1 MIKNIVFDFGDV
13 FINLD
18 KEATY
23 RRLKE
28 LGVNEF
34 TDELLEL
41 AKQYE
46 MGMLTTQGFVN
57 SFKTLFPSISEM
69 DFKNAWNAMLLD
81 FPLYRLSF
89 LKSLANSKKYRIF
102 LLSNTNDL
110 HISWI
115 KKTWG
120 RKLFSEFKNCF
131 EKFYLSHEIQLR
143 KPNKNIYE
151 FVIESNKLTPEETF
165 FVDDTK
171 ENTITAIKLGV
182 KSWNLNPNSEDV
194 VDLFSK
200 KEFN

>member
-18 KEATY
+18 KEATFK
-23 RRLKE
+23 RLKE

-34 TDELLEL
+34 TIELLEL

-46 MGMLTTQGFVN
+46 MGMITTQEFVN
-57 SFKTLFPSISEM
+57 TFKTLFPSISEI
-69 DFKNAWNAMLLD
+69 DFKNAWNSMLLD
-81 FPLYRLSF
+81 FPLQRLSF

-115 KKTWG
+115 QKTWG

-131 EKFYLSHEIQLR
+131 EKFYLSHEIHLR

-165 FVDDTK
+165 FVDDTE
-171 ENTITAIKLGV
+171 ENTVVANKLGI
-182 KSWNLNPNSEDV
+182 KTWQLNPNSEDV

>member
-18 KEATY
+18 KEATFK
-23 RRLKE
+23 RLKE

-34 TDELLEL
+34 TIELLEL

-46 MGMLTTQGFVN
+46 MGMITTQEFVN
-57 SFKTLFPSISEM
+57 TFKTLFPSISEI
-69 DFKNAWNAMLLD
+69 DFKNAWNSMLLD
-81 FPLYRLSF
+81 FPPHRLSF

-120 RKLFSEFKNCF
+120 IKLFTEFK
-131 EKFYLSHEIQLR
+131 KLS
-143 KPNKNIYE
+143 
-151 FVIESNKLTPEETF
+151 SNT
-165 FVDDTK
+165 D
-171 ENTITAIKLGV
+171 
-182 KSWNLNPNSEDV
+182 
-194 VDLFSK
+194 SK
-200 KEFN
+200 IRLY

>member
-18 KEATY
+18 KEATFK
-23 RRLKE
+23 RLKE

-34 TDELLEL
+34 TIELLEL

-46 MGMLTTQGFVN
+46 MGMITTREFVN
-57 SFKTLFPSISEM
+57 TFKSYFPSISET
-69 DFKNAWNAMLLD
+69 DFKNAWNSMLLD

-115 KKTWG
+115 QKTWG

-131 EKFYLSHEIQLR
+131 EKFYLSHEIHLR

-165 FVDDTK
+165 FVDDTE
-171 ENTITAIKLGV
+171 ENTVVANKLGI
-182 KSWNLNPNSEDV
+182 KTWQINPNSEDV

>member
-18 KEATY
+18 KEATFK
-23 RRLKE
+23 RLKE
-28 LGVNEF
+28 LGVKEF
-34 TDELLEL
+34 TIELLEL

-46 MGMLTTQGFVN
+46 MGMITTQEFVN
-57 SFKTLFPSISEM
+57 TFKSYFPSISET
-69 DFKNAWNAMLLD
+69 DFKNAWNSMLLD

-115 KKTWG
+115 QKTWG

-131 EKFYLSHEIQLR
+131 EKFYLSHEIHLR

-165 FVDDTK
+165 FVDDTE
-171 ENTITAIKLGV
+171 ENTVVANKLGI
-182 KSWNLNPNSEDV
+182 KTWQLNPNSEDV

>member
-18 KEATY
+18 KEATF
-23 RRLKE
+23 RRLKK
-28 LGVNEF
+28 LGVKEF
-34 TDELLEL
+34 TDDLLEL
-41 AKQYE
+41 GKQYE
-46 MGMLTTQGFVN
+46 MGMITTQEFVN
-57 SFKTLFPSISEM
+57 TFKTLFPSISEI
-69 DFKNAWNAMLLD
+69 DFKNAWNSMLLD
-81 FPLYRLSF
+81 FPHQRLSF

-115 KKTWG
+115 QKTWG

-131 EKFYLSHEIQLR
+131 EKFYLSHEIHLR

-165 FVDDTK
+165 FVDDTE
-171 ENTITAIKLGV
+171 ENTIMANKLGI
-182 KSWNLNPNSEDV
+182 KSWNLKPNSEDV
-194 VDLFSK
+194 VDLFSQ

>member
-18 KEATY
+18 KEATFK
-23 RRLKE
+23 RLKE

-34 TDELLEL
+34 TIELLEL

-46 MGMLTTQGFVN
+46 MGMITTQEFVN
-57 SFKTLFPSISEM
+57 TFKSYFPSISET
-69 DFKNAWNAMLLD
+69 DFKNAWNSMLLD

-115 KKTWG
+115 QKTWG

-131 EKFYLSHEIQLR
+131 EKFYLSHEIHLR

-165 FVDDTK
+165 FVDDTE
-171 ENTITAIKLGV
+171 ENTVVANKLGI
-182 KSWNLNPNSEDV
+182 KTWQLNPNSEDV

>member
-18 KEATY
+18 KEATFKK
-23 RRLKE
+23 LKE
-28 LGVNEF
+28 LGVKEF
-34 TDELLEL
+34 TIELLEL

-46 MGMLTTQGFVN
+46 MGMITTQEFVN
-57 SFKTLFPSISEM
+57 TFKNYFPSISET
-69 DFKNAWNAMLLD
+69 DFKNAWNSMLLD

-115 KKTWG
+115 QKTWG

-131 EKFYLSHEIQLR
+131 EKFYLSHEIHLR

-165 FVDDTK
+165 FVDDTE
-171 ENTITAIKLGV
+171 ENTVVANKLGI
-182 KSWNLNPNSEDV
+182 KTWQLNPNSEDV

>member
-18 KEATY
+18 KEATF
-23 RRLKE
+23 RRLKK
-28 LGVNEF
+28 LGVKEF

-41 AKQYE
+41 GKQYE
-46 MGMLTTQGFVN
+46 MGMITTQEFVKT
-57 SFKTLFPSISEM
+57 FKTLFPSISEI
-69 DFKNAWNAMLLD
+69 DFKNAWNSMLLD
-81 FPLYRLSF
+81 FPPHRLSF

-115 KKTWG
+115 QKTWG

-131 EKFYLSHEIQLR
+131 EKFYLSHEIHLR

-165 FVDDTK
+165 FVDDTE
-171 ENTITAIKLGV
+171 ENTIMANKLGI

>member
-18 KEATY
+18 KEATF
-23 RRLKE
+23 RRLKK
-28 LGVNEF
+28 LGVKEF

-41 AKQYE
+41 GKQYE
-46 MGMLTTQGFVN
+46 MGMITTQEFVN
-57 SFKTLFPSISEM
+57 TFKTLFPSISEI
-69 DFKNAWNAMLLD
+69 DFKNAWNSMLLD
-81 FPLYRLSF
+81 FPHQRLSF

-115 KKTWG
+115 QKTWG

-131 EKFYLSHEIQLR
+131 EKFYLSHEIHLR

-165 FVDDTK
+165 FVDDTE
-171 ENTITAIKLGV
+171 ENTIMANKLGI

-194 VDLFSK
+194 VDLFSQ

>member
-1 MIKNIVFDFGDV
+1 MIKNIVFDFGDI

-18 KEATY
+18 KEVTFK
-23 RRLKE
+23 RLKE
-28 LGVNEF
+28 LGVKGF
-34 TDELLEL
+34 TGELLEL

-46 MGMLTTQGFVN
+46 MGMITTQEFVN
-57 SFKTLFPSISEM
+57 TFKTLFPSISELN
-69 DFKNAWNAMLLD
+69 FKNAWNSMLLD
-81 FPLYRLSF
+81 FPPHRLSF

-120 RKLFSEFKNCF
+120 IKLFTEFKNCF
-131 EKFYLSHEIQLR
+131 EKFYLSHEIHLR
-143 KPNKNIYE
+143 KPNKDIYE

-165 FVDDTK
+165 FIDDTQ
-171 ENTITAIKLGV
+171 ENTIMANKLGII
-182 KSWNLNPNSEDV
+182 SWNLNPNSEDV
-194 VDLFSK
+194 VDLLSK

>member
-41 AKQYE
+41 TKQYE

>member
-18 KEATY
+18 KEATF
-23 RRLKE
+23 RRLKK
-28 LGVNEF
+28 LGVKEF
-34 TDELLEL
+34 TDDLLEL
-41 AKQYE
+41 GKQYE
-46 MGMLTTQGFVN
+46 MGMITTQEFVN
-57 SFKTLFPSISEM
+57 TFKTLFPSISEI
-69 DFKNAWNAMLLD
+69 DFKNAWNSMLLD
-81 FPLYRLSF
+81 FPSHRLRF
-89 LKSLANSKKYRIF
+89 LKSLSNSKKYRIF

-115 KKTWG
+115 QKTWG

-131 EKFYLSHEIQLR
+131 EKFYLSHEINLR

-165 FVDDTK
+165 FVDDTE
-171 ENTITAIKLGV
+171 ENTVVANKLGI
-182 KSWNLNPNSEDV
+182 KTWQINPNSEDV

>member
-18 KEATY
+18 KEATFK
-23 RRLKE
+23 RLKE

-34 TDELLEL
+34 TIELLEL

-46 MGMLTTQGFVN
+46 MGIITTQEFVN
-57 SFKTLFPSISEM
+57 TFKSHFPSISET
-69 DFKNAWNAMLLD
+69 DFKNALNSMLLD

-115 KKTWG
+115 QKTWG

-131 EKFYLSHEIQLR
+131 EKFYLSHEIHLR

-151 FVIESNKLTPEETF
+151 FVIESNKLKPEETF
-165 FVDDTK
+165 FVDDTE
-171 ENTITAIKLGV
+171 ENTVVANKLGI
-182 KSWNLNPNSEDV
+182 KTWQLNPNSEDV

>member
-28 LGVNEF
+28 LGVKEF

-69 DFKNAWNAMLLD
+69 DFKNAWNSMLLD

-165 FVDDTK
+165 FVDDTE
-171 ENTITAIKLGV
+171 ENTITALKLGI

>member
-18 KEATY
+18 KEATFKK
-23 RRLKE
+23 LKE
-28 LGVNEF
+28 LGVKEF
-34 TDELLEL
+34 TIELLEL

-46 MGMLTTQGFVN
+46 MGMITTQEFVN
-57 SFKTLFPSISEM
+57 TFKNYFPSISET
-69 DFKNAWNAMLLD
+69 DFKNAWNSMLLD

-89 LKSLANSKKYRIF
+89 LKLLANSKKYRIF

-115 KKTWG
+115 QKTWG

-131 EKFYLSHEIQLR
+131 EKFYLSHEIHLR

-165 FVDDTK
+165 FVDDTE
-171 ENTITAIKLGV
+171 ENTVVANKLGI
-182 KSWNLNPNSEDV
+182 KTWQLNPNSEDV

>member
-18 KEATY
+18 KEATFK
-23 RRLKE
+23 RLKE

-34 TDELLEL
+34 TIELLEL

-46 MGMLTTQGFVN
+46 MGMITTQEFVN
-57 SFKTLFPSISEM
+57 TFKSYFPSISET
-69 DFKNAWNAMLLD
+69 DFKNAWNSMLLD

-115 KKTWG
+115 QKTWG

-131 EKFYLSHEIQLR
+131 EKFYLSHEIHLR

-165 FVDDTK
+165 FVDDTE
-171 ENTITAIKLGV
+171 ENTVVANKLGI
-182 KSWNLNPNSEDV
+182 KTWHINPNSEDV

>member
-18 KEATY
+18 KEATFKK
-23 RRLKE
+23 LKE
-28 LGVNEF
+28 LGVKEF
-34 TDELLEL
+34 TIELLEL

-46 MGMLTTQGFVN
+46 MGMITTQEFVN
-57 SFKTLFPSISEM
+57 TFKNYFPSISET
-69 DFKNAWNAMLLD
+69 DFKNAWNSMLLD

-89 LKSLANSKKYRIF
+89 LKLLANSKKYRIF

-115 KKTWG
+115 QKTWG

-131 EKFYLSHEIQLR
+131 EKFYLSHEINLR

-151 FVIESNKLTPEETF
+151 FVIESNKLKPEETF
-165 FVDDTK
+165 FVDDTE
-171 ENTITAIKLGV
+171 ENTVVANKLGI
-182 KSWNLNPNSEDV
+182 KTWQINPNSEDV

>member
-18 KEATY
+18 KEATF

-28 LGVNEF
+28 LGVKEF

-41 AKQYE
+41 GKQYE
-46 MGMLTTQGFVN
+46 MGIITTQEFV
-57 SFKTLFPSISEM
+57 SIFKTLFPSISEI
-69 DFKNAWNAMLLD
+69 DFKNAWNSMLLD
-81 FPLYRLSF
+81 FPSHRLRF
-89 LKSLANSKKYRIF
+89 LKSLSNSKKYRIF

-115 KKTWG
+115 QKTWG

-131 EKFYLSHEIQLR
+131 EKFYLSHEIHLR
-143 KPNKNIYE
+143 KPNKDIYE
-151 FVIESNKLTPEETF
+151 FVIESNKLIPEETF
-165 FVDDTK
+165 FVDDTE
-171 ENTITAIKLGV
+171 ENTVVANKLGI
-182 KSWNLNPNSEDV
+182 KTWQINPNSEDV

>member
-18 KEATY
+18 KEATFK
-23 RRLKE
+23 RLKE

-34 TDELLEL
+34 TIELLEL

-46 MGMLTTQGFVN
+46 MGMITTQEFVN
-57 SFKTLFPSISEM
+57 TFKSYFPSISET
-69 DFKNAWNAMLLD
+69 DFKNAWNSMLLD

-115 KKTWG
+115 QKTWG

-131 EKFYLSHEIQLR
+131 EKFYLSHEIHLR
-143 KPNKNIYE
+143 KPNKDIYE

-165 FVDDTK
+165 FVDDTE
-171 ENTITAIKLGV
+171 ENTVVANKLGI
-182 KSWNLNPNSEDV
+182 KTWQINPNSEDV